1 VDVLIA
7 DHALELHRRGW
18 CPLPLPAGAKWPPPE
33 GRTGAAGVD
42 YTADEIAEWTHDG
55 NLGTRMPVGVVG
67 IDVDQYG
74 TKKGWDNLELFRERH
89 GLDPLPPT
97 RMVTSRDHPSGIRF
111 YLIPEGVRLNGEACP
126 DVEII
131 QRHHRYAVCAPTLH
145 PDTGEPYQWID
156 TVTGEIGDEPPFL
169 DDLTDLP
176 TAWVEAL
183 RDRSTQAAERS
194 PVTWDNPDAHSADWA
209 PKVRAAHQR
218 YAATG
223 GSRHDAA
230 LKAVIAL
237 TRLDSFGLAGAK
249 AAIEDIRQRFLAA
262 VTTGD
267 NQRDQRSAEAEWG
280 RITDGAVD
288 KVART
293 QPVDP
298 LLGATVDPPPA
309 QPDDPWPDAVPL
321 QPPPP
326 NPFPVHVLPDWVQA
340 MVADVADTLQCA
352 VDIPAQAA
360 IGALSTV
367 ATGKLDVELAEGW
380 TEPANL
386 YLATAV
392 PPSGGKS
399 PTMKAVFGPVRD
411 LEAELRQ
418 AARQS
423 IAESDAQRKVLEKQL
438 KEAEK
443 NGDIVAMTQLS
454 LDLSEPAPVPPRLLA
469 DDQTPE
475 ALGALLDQH
484 RRISIVSSEGGMF
497 TAMDRYTDGKA
508 AQLDVYLKPWDGDDI
523 TIDRKGEPEPRII
536 RRPLMTICVTVQ
548 PTTILELG
556 RKAEV
561 RDRGWPHRF
570 MYAVPASLVGGRDLA
585 TPRHADPV
593 VRAAWADGI
602 TDIGRLLHR
611 SQHPYRV
618 RLDADAWAQ
627 FGAWRQHLEQ
637 QRGPGGDLEHLAEW
651 TSKAEAS
658 VVRFAGLLWL
668 ADGATGQTI
677 DGATMARAI
686 TVGQYWLS
694 HAMHVWDA
702 WAASADLDNARYA
715 LDAAR
720 QKEWPAITVRA
731 LMRRNDKRFPDADT
745 TLRAIRVLVERG
757 WVRPLVG
764 AEGEWQVRP
773 EAQTGPEPGLS
784 TDPVMP
790 VMPSLKYSEE
800 ELSIYLSTDRTS
812 GPPGNGMTSMTA
824 PVEQGAVTQREP
836 LSIAELARTYR
847 PDQLDQPSDWLPA
860 MEEA

>member
-1 VDVLIA
+1 VNLA
-7 DHALELHRRGW
+7 DHALELHQRGW

-33 GRTGAAGVD
+33 GRTGAGGAD
-42 YTADEIAEWTHDG
+42 YSADEIAAWADHG
-55 NLGTRMPVGVVG
+55 NLGTRMPVGVIG

-74 TKKGWDNLELFRERH
+74 DKEGFDNLDRWRTDR
-89 GLDPLPPT
+89 GLGPLPAT
-97 RMVTSRDHPSGIRF
+97 YISTSRDHPSGIRF
-111 YLIPEGVRLNGEACP
+111 YGVPHGLRFSGIVCP
-126 DVEII
+126 GVETI
-131 QRHHRYAVCAPTLH
+131 QRHHRYAVVAPTPH
-145 PDTGEPYQWID
+145 PSTGDQYVWVGPNGEID
-156 TVTGEIGDEPPFL
+156 TTPPWVDELP
-169 DDLTDLP
+169 DLP
-176 TAWVEAL
+176 HEWVEAL
-183 RDRSTQAAERS
+183 REHTLFEEQRD
-194 PVTWDNPDAHSADWA
+194 PITWDNPHAYHADWA
-209 PKVRAAHQR
+209 PRIRNVHRR
-218 YAATG
+218 YLDELPG
-223 GSRHDAA
+223 NRHDATMRGVCA
-230 LKAVIAL
+230 LL
-237 TRLDSFGLAGAK
+237 RLDSLNLAGAR
-249 AAIEDIRQRFLAA
+249 AAIDDLHRRFLDA
-262 VTTGD
+262 VTSDGS
-267 NQRDQRSAEAEWG
+267 RDRSAAEAEWN
-280 RITDGAVD
+280 RIVIGGEKLVGKT
-288 KVART
+288 K
-293 QPVDP
+293 PIDP

-309 QPDDPWPDAVPL
+309 QPDDPWPDVVPL
-321 QPPPP
+321 EPPPP
-326 NPFPVHVLPDWVQA
+326 NPFPVHVLPDWVRA
-340 MVADVADTLQCA
+340 MVEDVARTLQCA
-352 VDIPAQAA
+352 VDIPAQGA

-367 ATGKLDVELAEGW
+367 ATGKLDVELADGW
-380 TEPANL
+380 TEPANI

-399 PTMKAVFGPVRD
+399 PTMKAMFGPVRD

-438 KEAEK
+438 REAEK

-585 TPRHADPV
+585 APRHADPV

-686 TVGQYWLS
+686 VVGQYWLS

-702 WAASADLDNARYA
+702 WAVSDDLENAR
-715 LDAAR
+715 DAIRIAH
-720 QKEWPAITVRA
+720 QKQWPTITVRA
-731 LMRRNDKRFPDADT
+731 LMRHNSRKWADADT
-745 TLRAIRVLVERG
+745 TLRAIKVLAERG
-757 WVRPLVG
+757 WVRTLAGVQ
-764 AEGEWQVRP
+764 GEWQVRP
-773 EAQTGPEPGLS
+773 EAEPDPKPGLS
-784 TDPVMP
+784 PERVAH
-790 VMPSLKYSEE
+790 VARSLKDSEE
-800 ELSIYLSTDRTS
+800 ELSIYPQGESAEGSAEKRATCAT
-812 GPPGNGMTSMTA
+812 GHPTPP
-824 PVEQGAVTQREP
+824 VVTQREP